1 MAIPTVTISRFR
13 WAVRPLTF
21 LPIKGINHFTGGF
34 CLRLLVIYNPA
45 LRLSRC
51 HSNAPALWPR
61 PLFGSKGNRQERERR
76 YFVLRILPL
85 TYLYPQIHM
94 QSPQNFLS
102 TLLPATSEL
111 IPPWRI
117 ERNDH
122 TGITRIKGPGVPE
135 IHTKQGA
142 YRCWIA
148 SWVLSMG
155 SWIAKLLIWSVSLI
169 LGQRTLLYFPAT
181 KG

>member
-1 MAIPTVTISRFR
+1 MAATSCRIYFPPFSSLQGFPSVHWLPNVCLCHWVLMAIPTVTISRFR

-21 LPIKGINHFTGGF
+21 LSIKGINHFTGGF

-45 LRLSRC
+45 LRPSRC
-51 HSNAPALWPR
+51 HSYAPALWPR

-111 IPPWRI
+111 IPP
-117 ERNDH
+117 
-122 TGITRIKGPGVPE
+122 
-135 IHTKQGA
+135 
-142 YRCWIA
+142 
-148 SWVLSMG
+148 
-155 SWIAKLLIWSVSLI
+155 
-169 LGQRTLLYFPAT
+169 
-181 KG
+181 